1 MEVDTTT
8 WVVGFVTGGVVVVV
22 VVAVLLAIIVT
33 ATRIR
38 DQVGEIVAAL
48 ADARD
53 HTASL
58 WAVEST
64 RTVGRDVHDLAQEA
78 RHRLEQRTGGR

>member
-8 WVVGFVTGGVVVVV
+8 WVVGFVVGAVVVVV
-22 VVAVLLAIIVT
+22 VVAVVLAIIVT
-33 ATRIR
+33 AARIR

-53 HTASL
+53 HTAPL

-64 RTVGRDVHDLAQEA
+64 RNVGSDVRDLAQEA
-78 RHRLEQRTGGR
+78 RHRLQRRTGGR